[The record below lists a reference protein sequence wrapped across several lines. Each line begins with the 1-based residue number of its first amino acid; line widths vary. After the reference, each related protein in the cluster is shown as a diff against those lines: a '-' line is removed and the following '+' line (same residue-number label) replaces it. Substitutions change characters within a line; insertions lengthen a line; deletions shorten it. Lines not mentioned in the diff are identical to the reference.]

1 MRLTTTLNDLNRSS
15 CRRVFVGVGSFSV
28 VFGSV
33 ILVLLLPLIA
43 AGQRANLTD
52 DAQVSSNTPNQNFG
66 SKTTVQV
73 SGTNLRGFFKFKLT
87 PNLPNGTTG
96 GQIE

>member
-1 MRLTTTLNDLNRSS
+1 MRLTTALNNLNRSS
-15 CRRVFVGVGSFSV
+15 CRRIFVGVGSFSA

-33 ILVLLLPLIA
+33 ILILLLPLIA
-43 AGQRANLTD
+43 AGQRASLTD

-87 PNLPNGTTG
+87 PNLPDGTTG
-96 GQIE
+96 G